1 MKNFLYILGCTA
13 LLSSCGIMRNYERP
27 QGLTEGIDSLYRDT
41 TQTYAVVKGDTTN
54 FGNTPWQEVFTDPQL
69 QALINK
75 ALTHNPNMRTAE
87 LTIQKAQAALKIAR
101 LAYYPSIAFGPQGNI
116 SSWDFG
122 KATKTYNVPVS
133 ASWQFNLFSLRNNKK
148 QAQTTIDMAKAA
160 KQATQT
166 SVVAAVAN
174 LYYTLQMLDE
184 QLKTTEATVKIWA
197 ENVRA
202 MELMKEAAMTT
213 EAAVGQAKANYYNL
227 QTTIPELKQNISK
240 TEAALCMLL
249 HEPSHPV
256 ARGEFNADAFPASFS
271 TGVPLQL
278 LANRPDVRAAELQ
291 LASAF
296 YGVNIARSAFY
307 PSLTIGGQAGWTNNS
322 DMGLVN
328 PGKILASAF
337 ASLTQPIFANG
348 KLMAQLKIS
357 KLDYEAAQIQFQ
369 ETLLSAGQE
378 VSNALALYQSA
389 QQQQALRQQQVE
401 TLTHTLEN
409 TKQLFQYSTGTSYL
423 ETLTAQQ
430 SLIQAQL
437 NLISDKFDK
446 VQAAISLYQ
455 ALGGGRE
462 QANEQANK

>member
-1 MKNFLYILGCTA
+1 
-13 LLSSCGIMRNYERP
+13 MRNYERP

-213 EAAVGQAKANYYNL
+213 EAAVGQKANY
-227 QTTIPELKQNISK
+227 TT
-240 TEAALCMLL
+240 TD
-249 HEPSHPV
+249 H
-256 ARGEFNADAFPASFS
+256 RFP
-271 TGVPLQL
+271 
-278 LANRPDVRAAELQ
+278 N
-291 LASAF
+291 
-296 YGVNIARSAFY
+296 
-307 PSLTIGGQAGWTNNS
+307 
-322 DMGLVN
+322 
-328 PGKILASAF
+328 
-337 ASLTQPIFANG
+337 
-348 KLMAQLKIS
+348 
-357 KLDYEAAQIQFQ
+357 
-369 ETLLSAGQE
+369 
-378 VSNALALYQSA
+378 
-389 QQQQALRQQQVE
+389 
-401 TLTHTLEN
+401 
-409 TKQLFQYSTGTSYL
+409 
-423 ETLTAQQ
+423 
-430 SLIQAQL
+430 
-437 NLISDKFDK
+437 
-446 VQAAISLYQ
+446 
-455 ALGGGRE
+455 
-462 QANEQANK
+462 